1 MSNLPLEGDALTDY
15 ATAVATPQLTAVVV
29 VVVAVNVLVV
39 SDIFAAHRLRC

>member
-29 VVVAVNVLVV
+29 AVNVLVV

>member
-15 ATAVATPQLTAVVV
+15 ATAVATPRLTAV